1 MRKLVALAMLVSM
14 LGLVSGAV
22 AGVKAKQPP
31 PFPQLAGTWSHAEI
45 NVTIKK
51 VQHTLILDRGRII
64 KVAPD
69 SITLRAP
76 DGTITQIPLT
86 PTTIIMFRRVQVT
99 TFALRRGLFAETMRI
114 DGGAA
119 VRVKLTLR
127 P

>member
-1 MRKLVALAMLVSM
+1 MLLVAA
-14 LGLVSGAV
+14 LGLASGAAAAV
-22 AGVKAKQPP
+22 QGKPPP

-51 VQHTLILDRGRII
+51 VQHTLILDRGRIT
-64 KVAPD
+64 KVAAD

-76 DGTITQIPLT
+76 DGTVTQIPLT
-86 PTTIIMFRRVQVT
+86 PTTIFTFRKARVT
-99 TFALRRGLFAETMRI
+99 AFALRRGLFAETMRI

-119 VRVKLTLR
+119 VRVKLTVR